1 MDDISAKEIL
11 RLAHKLPS
19 PRSVTDTAITA
30 ALHDD
35 DNAAVVNMLAKSFLY
50 TVVRYMLTMMQD
62 NQRMTVYPLFVSQAL
77 EYFIKFDVAPYRH
90 SYMLDNNEEP
100 DGSEESSD
108 QSAWSVKDDIM
119 DEDDHLDEDDYHLNP
134 ESEVESDNDEDDEM
148 FFAFKK
154 FNDKSTPNFDATF
167 EPVGKINL
175 SDEDFFRGTLIDVMN
190 SMEIGIKWAGG
201 AEGKLKRAMY
211 AFLVAQ
217 MK

>member
-1 MDDISAKEIL
+1 MDDVSAKEIL

-19 PRSVTDTAITA
+19 PRSVTDTATA

-35 DNAAVVNMLAKSFLY
+35 DNAAMVNILAKSFLC
-50 TVVRYMLTMMQD
+50 TVVRYMLTIMQHSMC
-62 NQRMTVYPLFVSQAL
+62 MTMHPPFVSQAL

-100 DGSEESSD
+100 DGSEESWD
-108 QSAWSVKDDIM
+108 QSAWSVKDSEDEIM
-119 DEDDHLDEDDYHLNP
+119 DEDDQHLNP
-134 ESEVESDNDEDDEM
+134 ESDVESDNDEDDEM
-148 FFAFKK
+148 SVRKK

-175 SDEDFFRGTLIDVMN
+175 SDEDFFRGTLIDVMH
-190 SMEIGIKWAGG
+190 SMKFDIKWAGG
-201 AEGKLKRAMY
+201 AEGKLKRSMY